1 MHEPSD
7 LTTCIVTLITLEAFL
22 IFVGLLMLDESI
34 ALMEHCITVT
44 ALPALLN
51 VGMLLTE
58 MHTCKGHSNCV
69 NINTP
74 PSMFKV
80 GIATKKHI
88 SNQQQQLQN
97 SKC

>member
-1 MHEPSD
+1 MHEQSD
-7 LTTCIVTLITLEAFL
+7 LTACIVTLITFKAFL

-74 PSMFKV
+74 QV
-80 GIATKKHI
+80 C
-88 SNQQQQLQN
+88 
-97 SKC
+97 SKLALLLKST